1 VEHWLTS
8 SPQFP
13 RSIIRVPS
21 SSYYSCIYPLE
32 FTVDGQD
39 EEVITGNLQRVE
51 NAAVAKAYVD
61 PEFNIDNYEKILI
74 DPLDV
79 SSVSLT
85 NPDFTRSASNWELV
99 YADAVF
105 LADRFRISMIK
116 NFFGLGGYK
125 AASKPG
131 PGVLRIQV
139 KLSRVGPANI
149 DGPGPGS
156 VTMRSRSNL
165 KTRGGEVQITG
176 YLQEAE
182 TGKVMLRFTDV
193 RASAKNWAL
202 KNQLADREDA
212 KLLFESWARLFVF
225 RLQENRKITR
235 EQGKSW

>member
-1 VEHWLTS
+1 VYRQIRTTIVFILLSLLLFPCAAAAQPVVES
-8 SPQFP
+8 
-13 RSIIRVPS
+13 
-21 SSYYSCIYPLE
+21 
-32 FTVDGQD
+32 GQD
-39 EEVITGNLQRVE
+39 AGVINGNLQPVE

-61 PEFNIDNYEKILI
+61 PEFDIDNYEKILI

-85 NPDFTRSASNWELV
+85 NPDFTRSTSHWELI
-99 YADAVF
+99 YGDAAF
-105 LADRFRISMIK
+105 LAERFRISMIK

-131 PGVLRIQV
+131 PGVLRIRV
-139 KLSRVGPANI
+139 KLSRVGPARI

-165 KTRGGEVQITG
+165 NARGGEVQITG

-182 TGKVMLRFTDV
+182 TGKIVVRFTDV
-193 RASAKNWAL
+193 RASKKNWGL

-212 KLLFESWARLFVF
+212 KQLFESWARLFVF
-225 RLQENRKITR
+225 RLQENRK
-235 EQGKSW
+235 EKSEPGKTW